1 MFQKIKFNFSF
12 SKMKLGILL
21 SIIFMTSACN
31 NANKLSSGIDLNNL
45 DTTAIPGTDF
55 YQYACGGWMKNNP
68 LTGEYSRFGSFDKL
82 AENNRKQLR
91 ELIEE
96 IAAKPADKGTVE
108 QKIGDLYNLAM
119 DSVKLNSDGIKPVE
133 SQLKSIA
140 TIKSTQELTKLLP
153 ELLQSSV
160 DAYFTVYVDADPMNS
175 NSYLVQTYQSGI
187 SLGEREYYLDNDAQT
202 SNIRN
207 KYKEHVVKMF
217 QLFGFTEA
225 VAKQNMESVLKIETR
240 LANAAYD
247 QVKLRDPHANY
258 NKMSIADLQKLVP
271 SIQWND
277 YFKALGVAQIKDISV
292 SQKESL
298 IEAGNIIAT
307 EPLAA
312 QIAYLQWK
320 VIDGAAGYLSDEISA
335 QNFDFYGKTL
345 SGKTEQSP
353 RWKRAVSNVD
363 GVLGEAVGQMYVKKY
378 FPAEAKE
385 RMLKLVHNLQESLG
399 QRINALEWMGD
410 STKIKAN
417 EKLNTFHVKIG
428 YPDKWRDYS
437 NLEISKDSYY
447 ANIQRANRFESAY
460 MFAKAARKQV
470 DKDEWL
476 MTPQTVNAYYNP
488 STNEICFPAGILQYP
503 FFDMNADDAFN
514 YGAIG
519 VVIGHEMT
527 HGFDDQGCQFDKDG
541 NLKNWWTEDDKKK
554 FDLRAKVMADFF
566 DAIEVA
572 PGVKA
577 NGKFTLGEN
586 IADHGGLQVS
596 YQAFKN
602 ATKNA
607 ALPTIDGLTP
617 EQRFFLSYS
626 NVWAGNIRPEEI
638 LVLTKSDPHSLG
650 KWRVNGALPHIQAW
664 YDAFGIK
671 ATDPMY
677 LKPENRVSIW

>member
-1 MFQKIKFNFSF
+1 M
-12 SKMKLGILL
+12 
-21 SIIFMTSACN
+21 
-31 NANKLSSGIDLNNL
+31 NKLFVPIIALALMTNACKAPKETTSGIDLANL
-45 DTTAIPGTDF
+45 DTTALPGGDF

-68 LTGEYSRFGSFDKL
+68 LTGEYARFGSFDKL

-96 IAAKPADKGTVE
+96 IAAKTADKGTVE

-119 DSVKLNSDGIKPVE
+119 DSVKLNKDGIQPVE
-133 SQLKSIA
+133 GQLKTIA
-140 TIKSTQELTKLLP
+140 AIKSTQELTQLLP
-153 ELLQSSV
+153 ELLQSDV
-160 DAYFTVYVDADPMNS
+160 DAYFTLYVDADPMNS
-175 NSYLVQTYQSGI
+175 NKYLVQTYQSGI
-187 SLGEREYYLDNDAQT
+187 SLGERDYYLDKDAQT
-202 SNIRN
+202 TNIRN
-207 KYKEHVVKMF
+207 KYKEHLVKMF
-217 QLFGFTEA
+217 QLFGFNEV
-225 VAKQNMESVLKIETR
+225 VANKNMESVLNIETR
-240 LANAAYD
+240 LAKAAYD
-247 QVKLRDPHANY
+247 QIKLRDPHANY
-258 NKMSIADLQKLVP
+258 NKMNVADLQKLVP
-271 SIQWND
+271 SINWNE
-277 YFKALGVAQIKDISV
+277 YLKAFGVAQIKDISV

-298 IEAGNIIAT
+298 IEVGNIIAT
-307 EPLAA
+307 EPLTA

-320 VIDGAAGYLSDEISA
+320 VIDGAAGYLSDEVSA

-345 SGKTEQSP
+345 SGKKEQSP

-378 FPAEAKE
+378 FPAESKE

-399 QRINALEWMGD
+399 ERINALPWMGD
-410 STKIKAN
+410 STKIKAI

-428 YPDKWRDYS
+428 YPDKWRNYTE
-437 NLEISKDSYY
+437 LEVSKDSYY

-503 FFDMNADDAFN
+503 FFDMKADDAFN

-541 NLKNWWTEDDKKK
+541 NLKNWWTAEDKKQ
-554 FDLRAKVMADFF
+554 FDARAKGLADYF

-602 ATKNA
+602 ATKDA
-607 ALPTIDGLTP
+607 PLKKVDGFTP
-617 EQRFFLSYS
+617 EQRFFLSYAD
-626 NVWAGNIRPEEI
+626 VWAGNIRPEEI
-638 LVLTKSDPHSLG
+638 MVLTKSDPHSLG
-650 KWRVNGALPHIQAW
+650 KWRVNGALPHIAAW
-664 YDAFGIK
+664 YNAFGIK
-671 ATDPMY
+671 ANDP
-677 LKPENRVSIW
+677 LFVAVEKRVSIW

>member
-1 MFQKIKFNFSF
+1 MFKQLKIKLLFPI
-12 SKMKLGILL
+12 LGLGGLL
-21 SIIFMTSACN
+21 FMTPSCN
-31 NANKLSSGIDLNNL
+31 NSNKLSSGIDLKNL
-45 DTTAIPGTDF
+45 DTTTVPGKDF
-55 YQYACGGWMKNNP
+55 YQYSCGGWMKNNP
-68 LTGEYSRFGSFDKL
+68 LTGEYSRFGSFDFL

-96 IAAKPADKGTVE
+96 IASKPADQGTVE

-119 DSVKLNSDGIKPVE
+119 DSVKLNKDGINPVE
-133 SQLKSIA
+133 AQLKTIA
-140 TIKSTQELTKLLP
+140 NLKSTQELTKLLP
-153 ELLQSSV
+153 ELLQTDV
-160 DAYFTVYVDADPMNS
+160 DAYFSLYVDADPMNS
-175 NSYLVQTYQSGI
+175 TQYLVQTYQSGI

-202 SNIRN
+202 TNIRN

-217 QLFGFTEA
+217 QLFGFDEL

-247 QVKLRDPHANY
+247 QIKLRDPHANY
-258 NKMSIADLQKLVP
+258 NKMTIADLQKLVP
-271 SIQWND
+271 IINWID
-277 YFKALGVAQIKDISV
+277 YLKELGVAQINDISV

-298 IEAGNIIAT
+298 LEVGIIIST
-307 EPLAA
+307 EPLSN

-320 VIDGAAGYLSDEISA
+320 VIDAAAGYLSDEITE

-378 FPAEAKE
+378 FSAEAKE
-385 RMLKLVHNLQESLG
+385 RMLKLVYNLQKSLG
-399 QRINALEWMGD
+399 ERIDAVTWMGD
-410 STKIKAN
+410 STKAKAID
-417 EKLNTFHVKIG
+417 KLNSFHVKIG

-437 NLEISKDSYY
+437 KLEISKVSYY
-447 ANIQRANRFESAY
+447 ANILRANRFESDY
-460 MFAKAARKQV
+460 MFAKATRKQV

-503 FFDMNADDAFN
+503 FFDMKADDAFN

-527 HGFDDQGCQFDKDG
+527 HGFDDQGSQYDKEG
-541 NLKNWWTEDDKKK
+541 NLKNWWTADDKKN
-554 FDLRAKVMADFF
+554 FDLRTKVLADFF

-572 PGVKA
+572 PGTKA

-596 YQAFKN
+596 YNAFTK
-602 ATKNA
+602 ATKESPLA
-607 ALPTIDGLTP
+607 KVDGFTP
-617 EQRFFLSYS
+617 EQRFFLSYA

-664 YDAFGIK
+664 YDAFGIN
-671 ATDPMY
+671 ATDAMY
-677 LKPENRVSIW
+677 VKPENRVSIW